1 MESVLNL
8 LTYVF
13 WVVLAIMILV
23 FTHEMG
29 HFLFARLFGM
39 RVEKF
44 SIGFPPKIF
53 SWRRGETEY
62 VIGATPLGG
71 YVKIAGLID
80 ENLDTD
86 FVNRPPEPWEFRA
99 KPLWQRMLVIS
110 GGVLFNILLAALI
123 FAGLKLA
130 YGELYIPAENVQAV
144 YVAEGSLA
152 YEMGLRTGDHIVA
165 VNGRPLERYGD
176 LRNLEALLA
185 DPFTITVVRNGDT
198 LTFAG
203 PPDLMTQLSRRGGML
218 GISVDPPLVG
228 GVLEGAPAA
237 MAGLRPGDRILAIDS
252 IAIGFWNEL
261 VEVVQQRGDRPMR
274 VRWLRPDTSAAV
286 PEGAVLVARR
296 PDGIVYEATIRPYYD
311 PETNRYYLGIAA
323 PTPQL
328 LMEYFGV
335 QRVRYGIGAAL
346 LAGVEETWTHTRV
359 ILTSLRRMVTG
370 QESFRENVGGPI
382 MIAKVTKE
390 AAEAG
395 ARAFWNIVAVLSI
408 TLAIVNILP
417 IPALDGGHLL
427 FLLYEA
433 VARREPSVRVRLALQ
448 QVGMILLIAFM
459 AFVILND
466 LLRL

>member
-1 MESVLNL
+1 MESALNL

-13 WVVLAIMILV
+13 WVLLAIMVLV

-86 FVNRPPEPWEFRA
+86 FAYRPPQHWEFRA
-99 KPLWQRMLVIS
+99 KPIWQRMLVIAA
-110 GGVLFNILLAALI
+110 GVLFNVLLAVLI
-123 FAGLKLA
+123 FAGLKWA

-144 YVAEGSLA
+144 YVSKGSLA
-152 YEMGLRTGDHIVA
+152 DAMGLRTGDRIVA

-185 DPFTITVVRNGDT
+185 DPFTITVVRQSDT
-198 LTFAG
+198 LTFTG
-203 PPDLMTQLSRRGGML
+203 PSDLMTQLSRHGGLL
-218 GISVDPPLVG
+218 GLSVDPPLVG
-228 GVLEGAPAA
+228 GVQEGMPAA
-237 MAGLRPGDRILAIDS
+237 QAGLQPGDRILAIDS
-252 IAIGFWNEL
+252 ITINFWNEL
-261 VEVVQQRGDRPMR
+261 VEVVQQRGGGPVR
-274 VRWLRPDTSAAV
+274 VRWLRADTSAAV
-286 PEGAVLVARR
+286 PAGAVLVERR
-296 PDGIVYEATIRPYYD
+296 PDGIVYETTLRPSYD
-311 PETNRYYLGIAA
+311 PASNRYYLGIVA
-323 PTPQL
+323 PTPPL
-328 LMEYFGV
+328 LMAYFGV
-335 QRVRYGIGAAL
+335 QRVRYGVGAAL
-346 LAGVEETWTHTRV
+346 LGGIEETWTHTRV
-359 ILTSLRRMVTG
+359 ILTSLHRMVTG

-390 AAEAG
+390 AADAG

-417 IPALDGGHLL
+417 VPALDGGHLL
-427 FLLYEA
+427 FLLYEL
-433 VARREPSVRVRLALQ
+433 VTRREPSVRVRLALQ
-448 QVGMILLIAFM
+448 QVGMMLLIALM